1 MKAAKGEMSD
11 VSPKVWCDLCS
22 LRIAPYEGRIVIR
35 KKAYHIRCHAK
46 LNSSHSKPKA

>member
-46 LNSSHSKPKA
+46 LNSSHSKTKA